1 MKERESWVLVQLG
14 SISFSPLNPVKKQL
28 VSPFSSLFYIESSAA
43 SHLGPGGLRI
53 ENSAVLDVFQSILCS
68 WATSGSEATEMLS
81 WAFGTS
87 GTRIV

>member
-1 MKERESWVLVQLG
+1 M
-14 SISFSPLNPVKKQL
+14 KKQL
-28 VSPFSSLFYIESSAA
+28 VSPFSSLFYIGSFESSAA
-43 SHLGPGGLRI
+43 SLLGPGGLRI

-81 WAFGTS
+81 LSFGTS